1 VRGNL
6 AIVDRSNDG
15 DLGDR
20 DQVIVMTGVPWSSY
34 DALVRAR
41 GERPQP
47 RLAYL
52 DGTLEIMTTGLP
64 HGLDDSLLSRL
75 VEAYAEEAGL
85 ELNAGRNTTF
95 RKKAKKAGLEPDECY
110 WIGRI
115 TEVPALA
122 IEIVHASGG
131 IDKLEIYRR
140 LGVGEVWFWIES
152 RLELFV
158 LGPDGFHARAR
169 STVLRG
175 IDLGELERL
184 CDPANH
190 DRQTTTV
197 RAYRRSLRK
206 RISK

>member
-1 VRGNL
+1 MRGNL
-6 AIVDRSNDG
+6 AIVDRSSDG
-15 DLGDR
+15 EHDDR
-20 DQVIVMTGVPWSSY
+20 DQVIVMTGVPWASY
-34 DALVRAR
+34 DALLRAR
-41 GERPQP
+41 GEKRQP

-75 VEAYAEEAGL
+75 VETYAEEAGL
-85 ELNAGRNTTF
+85 ELNGASTTTF
-95 RKKAKKAGLEPDECY
+95 RKKAKKAGIEADACY

-115 TEVPALA
+115 TEFPALA
-122 IEIVHASGG
+122 IEIVHTSGG
-131 IDKLEIYRR
+131 VDKLEIYRR

-152 RLELFV
+152 RLRIFV
-158 LGPDGFHARAR
+158 LGPDGFHARSR

-175 IDLGELERL
+175 IDLAELERL

-190 DRQTTTV
+190 DRQTATV